1 MVTREDPG
9 KDEIDTG
16 RDLRLMRDVNKTE
29 GEDAAVGYNGLGIHV
44 KGIMNTTNT
53 THKNDGI

>member
-16 RDLRLMRDVNKTE
+16 RDLGLMRDVNKTE
-29 GEDAAVGYNGLGIHV
+29 GEDAAVGIVALAF
-44 KGIMNTTNT
+44 T
-53 THKNDGI
+53 